1 VAVYVYGVV
10 DEIGLDLDVDGVA
23 GGRTRIV
30 AADALAAVVSDV
42 DTPAWRVRRRDLER
56 HLAVLEAV
64 FASTTVVPCAFGMVV
79 ESDAV
84 VREQLLEPRSEE
96 LLRLLRNLE
105 GRAQM
110 TVRVGE
116 DEEAALRDVVASSPE
131 IARLRG
137 ASSFA
142 ASVRLGE
149 LVAAGLEQRRAVR
162 QDTLLRR
169 LAPLVEAVALD
180 DANALLL
187 KGSFLVD
194 RRRLRAFDDA
204 LAELAREEAV
214 EMQVYGPLPP
224 TAFAEVG

>member
-1 VAVYVYGVV
+1 
-10 DEIGLDLDVDGVA
+10 
-23 GGRTRIV
+23 
-30 AADALAAVVSDV
+30 
-42 DTPAWRVRRRDLER
+42 
-56 HLAVLEAV
+56 
-64 FASTTVVPCAFGMVV
+64 
-79 ESDAV
+79 
-84 VREQLLEPRSEE
+84 
-96 LLRLLRNLE
+96 
-105 GRAQM
+105 
-110 TVRVGE
+110 VRVGE